1 MSASP
6 SCAFEFSP
14 DVPIDEIEGTFKL
27 ALLAT
32 ETLFGTDRVL
42 IEAVYRIDLA
52 NRAIDVDRCNNVG
65 GTLALV
71 FLGFLRREFGS
82 DAFRMKRTHAPLV
95 TGGEGAR

>member
-14 DVPIDEIEGTFKL
+14 DVPIDEIEATFRL

-32 ETLFGTDRVL
+32 ETLFGTDRVA
-42 IEAVYRIDLA
+42 IDAVYRIDLDK
-52 NRAIDVDRCNNVG
+52 RAIDVDRSNNVG

-71 FLGFLRREFGS
+71 FLGYLRREFGPE
-82 DAFRMKRTHAPLV
+82 AYRMKRIYAPV
-95 TGGEGAR
+95 ASATGGAQ